1 MRLNPKEVVRGFRF
15 GVASNPVLLPY
26 STEIDSRLVAVRLCD
41 NTAYLLFENA
51 RAFTLRSLPE
61 HPFKL
66 RFNRETL
73 KGKLVHLLKYRNETV
88 FAVTDEGCEEVL
100 FRVADEPWM
109 LDYTQ
114 QTVDCFIEGR
124 LKGSDM
130 EHYCVAQAC
139 DNLSGD
145 KGFPSTEKCTIAGIY
160 EVARDIVQDSGN
172 NLQRLAKATLAAML
186 HNLHYDSRGEIY
198 LIGD

>member
-1 MRLNPKEVVRGFRF
+1 MRLNPKEVVQGFHF
-15 GVASNPVLLPY
+15 NVALNPVLLQY
-26 STEIDSRLVAVRLCD
+26 STEINSRLVAVRISD
-41 NTAYLLFENA
+41 NMVYLLFENA
-51 RAFTLRSLPE
+51 STFKLRSLPE
-61 HPFKL
+61 HPFTQ
-66 RFNRETL
+66 RFNHETL

-88 FAVTDEGCEEVL
+88 FAVTDEGCEEAL

-114 QTVDCFIEGR
+114 HTVDWFIEAR
-124 LKGSDM
+124 LKRGDM

-139 DNLSGD
+139 DNLSGNGD
-145 KGFPSTEKCTIAGIY
+145 FPSTEKCTIAGIY
-160 EVARDIVQDSGN
+160 EVARGIVQDGGN

>member
-1 MRLNPKEVVRGFRF
+1 MV
-15 GVASNPVLLPY
+15 
-26 STEIDSRLVAVRLCD
+26 
-41 NTAYLLFENA
+41 YLLFENA
-51 RAFTLRSLPE
+51 STFKLRSLPE
-61 HPFKL
+61 HPFTQ

-88 FAVTDEGCEEVL
+88 FAVTDEGCEEAL
-100 FRVADEPWM
+100 FHVADEPWV

-114 QTVDCFIEGR
+114 HTVDCFIEAR
-124 LKGSDM
+124 LKRGDM

-139 DNLSGD
+139 DNLSGND
-145 KGFPSTEKCTIAGIY
+145 GFPSTEKCTIAGIY
-160 EVARDIVQDSGN
+160 EVARDIVQDGGN